1 MYLMIDL
8 RGFLH
13 SSRGD
18 DRQST
23 EHINS
28 IALERFVIW
37 WSSERIPKNHTMMM
51 DSLFNMGVFEHV
63 FQPAPFLLKHD
74 FLNRPLDTEQTS
86 GIFPCWFVWQ
96 LGILD
101 AKKPPGK
108 TTVFWWQKKNL
119 PKNEPLGVKF
129 QTLLENLV
137 RSGWFKGPFW
147 RKIILHTT

>member
-37 WSSERIPKNHTMMM
+37 WSSERIPKITPWWWTAYSIWEFLSMSFNQLLFFWNMIFWIDLLTLNKHLGFSHVDLFGNWESWTPKNHR
-51 DSLFNMGVFEHV
+51 G
-63 FQPAPFLLKHD
+63 
-74 FLNRPLDTEQTS
+74 
-86 GIFPCWFVWQ
+86 
-96 LGILD
+96 
-101 AKKPPGK
+101 KPPF
-108 TTVFWWQKKNL
+108 FWWQKN
-119 PKNEPLGVKF
+119 PSQNEPLGVKF